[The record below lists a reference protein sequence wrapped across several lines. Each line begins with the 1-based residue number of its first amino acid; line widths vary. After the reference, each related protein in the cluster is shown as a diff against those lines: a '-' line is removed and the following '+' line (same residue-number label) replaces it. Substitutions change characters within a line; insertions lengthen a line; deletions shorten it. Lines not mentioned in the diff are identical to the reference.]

1 MLLPPPIPGSVAL
14 HQLLVDPSTSFHTR
28 NLTDANA
35 ARGTVRT
42 ALKHTTKNANSGQAD
57 WTGAARALQEYLG
70 HLVAILACVEAD
82 DLVLRTDPVFFQW
95 RGSLS
100 SSPLRKG
107 SQRVAL
113 PSLHAELTGTLLAYA
128 LCLANQASSL
138 VASLGS
144 YEISASV
151 SSAAIGVHDE
161 TINSAADTLCRASG
175 VLMHLAETVVPR
187 WEAAVGTEALRQ
199 RPVEMTREVTTALA
213 KMCLADANLLAIRR
227 LLSRSLSVAHST
239 TTPGPP
245 LPPGHPSPSLL
256 AKLHLHV
263 YTLYDEA
270 RTLVKTVSS
279 STASG
284 PRSNLT
290 GAASSSGEIV
300 LPLRRYLSDGRTLA
314 LALSYKWLGV
324 DAGERASPPATGDA
338 LGYLA
343 LAAQELDALGDK
355 DKGLKKLKGFGKG
368 REAGKGRKGK
378 VQEERESTEAF
389 RSAYEKVNDTV
400 HFQPIPPAPT
410 LQSRL
415 PSGRAALAPKA
426 FSLPPPAFRPS
437 LGTGA
442 RPPPPHKIPPPLP
455 PPVGLDGMGGGAGG
469 DDSSDDDDDEAGADD
484 ATQVGDYFGAG
495 QYF

>member
-1 MLLPPPIPGSVAL
+1 
-14 HQLLVDPSTSFHTR
+14 
-28 NLTDANA
+28 
-35 ARGTVRT
+35 
-42 ALKHTTKNANSGQAD
+42 
-57 WTGAARALQEYLG
+57 
-70 HLVAILACVEAD
+70 
-82 DLVLRTDPVFFQW
+82 
-95 RGSLS
+95 
-100 SSPLRKG
+100 
-107 SQRVAL
+107 
-113 PSLHAELTGTLLAYA
+113 
-128 LCLANQASSL
+128 
-138 VASLGS
+138 
-144 YEISASV
+144 
-151 SSAAIGVHDE
+151 
-161 TINSAADTLCRASG
+161 
-175 VLMHLAETVVPR
+175 
-187 WEAAVGTEALRQ
+187 
-199 RPVEMTREVTTALA
+199 
-213 KMCLADANLLAIRR
+213 MCLADANLLAIRR

-389 RSAYEKVNDTV
+389 RSAYKKVNDTV
-400 HFQPIPPAPT
+400 SLPVCIDLCRAPRHRAYQLKAGALVPGPFPTDPARANTPVPT
-410 LQSRL
+410 AIWSRRPRSQVVLAPSACL
-415 PSGRAALAPKA
+415 PSEPGYG
-426 FSLPPPAFRPS
+426 RPS
-437 LGTGA
+437 SA
-442 RPPPPHKIPPPLP
+442 
-455 PPVGLDGMGGGAGG
+455 
-469 DDSSDDDDDEAGADD
+469 
-484 ATQVGDYFGAG
+484 ATQDPAAAAAARWSRRYGRWRGR
-495 QYF
+495 